1 MGGKMSEWKQEID
14 HLFDF
19 IDKSPCAFHAVA
31 QMEQRLSARGFKAL
45 KEQECWQIEEGGR
58 YYVKR
63 NDSSLIA
70 FALPQKE
77 AKGFHIVASHTDSPS
92 FKIKMNP
99 EMEYKEFGVRLNVEK
114 YGGMIHSTWLDR
126 PLSVAGRVYAEAE
139 SGEIES
145 HLVNIDRD
153 LLVIP
158 NLAVHMNG
166 ELNKGYVYNP
176 QVDLLPF
183 FSEKRERKLTDVVA
197 EELGVDRERI
207 LSEELFLYVR
217 QKGSFAGAD
226 DEWIVSPRLDD
237 LQCVYASLE
246 GMIAAEPEEY
256 ISLCAFFDNEEV
268 GSGTKQGADSDFLK
282 RTAERILNGLGME
295 GEKREM
301 MLSESFLIS
310 ADNAHALHPAHPEKA
325 DPTNRPKLNG
335 GVVMKLHGGQK
346 YTTDGY
352 SAAVLRKLCR
362 EARVNLQV
370 YCNRSD
376 IQGGS
381 TLGNI
386 SVSQLSVPSVDI
398 GFPQL
403 AMHSAV
409 EFAGSRDLSE
419 GIQLFQYFLSL

>member
-1 MGGKMSEWKQEID
+1 MSEWKQELN
-14 HLFDF
+14 HLFRF

-31 QMEQRLSARGFKAL
+31 QLEQRLSAHGFQEL
-45 KEQECWQIEEGGR
+45 REQEGWQIEAGGK

-63 NDSSLIA
+63 NGSSLIA
-70 FALPQKE
+70 FVLPEKE
-77 AKGFHIVASHTDSPS
+77 PRGFHIVASHTDSPS
-92 FKIKMNP
+92 FKVKTNP
-99 EMEYKEFGVRLNVEK
+99 EIGHKDSCVRLNVEK
-114 YGGMIHSTWLDR
+114 YGGMIYSTWLDR
-126 PLSVAGRVYAEAE
+126 PLSVAGRVFVEAE

-158 NLAVHMNG
+158 NLAIHMNG

-183 FSEKRERKLTDVVA
+183 FSEKQERKLSDVVA
-197 EELGVDRERI
+197 EELGVDREKV
-207 LSEELFLYVR
+207 LSEELFLYAR
-217 QKGSFAGAD
+217 QKGSLIGAD
-226 DEWIVSPRLDD
+226 GEWIASPRLDD
-237 LQCVYASLE
+237 LQCAYASQE
-246 GMIAAEPEEY
+246 GILAAAPEKY

-282 RTAERILNGLGME
+282 RAAGRILAGLKIGE
-295 GEKREM
+295 EKRET
-301 MLSESFLIS
+301 MLPESFLIS

-335 GVVMKLHGGQK
+335 GMAMKLHGGQK

-362 EARVNLQV
+362 EAEVKLQA

-376 IQGGS
+376 ISGGS

-386 SVSQLSVPSVDI
+386 SASQISVPSVDI

-409 EFAGSRDLSE
+409 EFAGSRDLPE
-419 GIQLFQYFLSL
+419 GIRLFRYFLSL